1 MKLIFLVLFERIS
14 NQQLVQKQY
23 ENKMNENALLNDLHG
38 WRDVISNT
46 LNVIEKVS
54 SDILFSNRKYINPNG
69 KGKVLDQISRCIK
82 IYQNNIIENFFFK
95 PSYLPGVTLKVTSSI
110 TFFLRKKFK

>member
-54 SDILFSNRKYINPNG
+54 SDILFSNRKYIN
-69 KGKVLDQISRCIK
+69 
-82 IYQNNIIENFFFK
+82 FFFK